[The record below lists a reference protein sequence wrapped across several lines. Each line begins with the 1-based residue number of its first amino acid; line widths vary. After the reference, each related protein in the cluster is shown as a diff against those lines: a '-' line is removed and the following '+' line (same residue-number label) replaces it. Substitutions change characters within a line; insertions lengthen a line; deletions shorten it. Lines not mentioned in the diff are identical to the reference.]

1 MKLIPGRVAIHPGVK
16 ARLYRGDGFLFRHV
30 VLPRVPDDFFQFQT
44 QHPIQRRPL
53 LCSNHLACADQVF
66 IKTDGDILFQGK
78 TSSFF
83 YTFFT
88 CVARK
93 EGKINRKIEECVG
106 NRALSL
112 FKIYWTESM
121 KFTRTFTPSKSNR

>member
-16 ARLYRGDGFLFRHV
+16 ARLHRGDGFLFRHV

-44 QHPIQRRPL
+44 QHPIQRRSL
-53 LCSNHLACADQVF
+53 LCCNHLAYADQVF

-83 YTFFT
+83 TRYLR
-88 CVARK
+88 VAQQ
-93 EGKINRKIEECVG
+93 EGKINRKIEEW
-106 NRALSL
+106 S
-112 FKIYWTESM
+112 E
-121 KFTRTFTPSKSNR
+121 